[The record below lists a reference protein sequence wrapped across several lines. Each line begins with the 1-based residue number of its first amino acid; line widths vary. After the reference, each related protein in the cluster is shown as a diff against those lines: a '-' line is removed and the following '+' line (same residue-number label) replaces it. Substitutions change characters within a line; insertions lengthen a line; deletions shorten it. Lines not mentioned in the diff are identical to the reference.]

1 MHLAIL
7 PLLANEF
14 PVGLNA
20 FILLCPAALC
30 ILLAL
35 GFYRAGKHMAQRICG
50 LTSIFFSIGML
61 VASAGTI
68 KYDGPMFVILG
79 VVVTVLGAV
88 CVWAGPEF

>member
-20 FILLCPAALC
+20 LILFCPAGMC

-35 GFYRAGKHMAQRICG
+35 GCYRAGKHMAQRICG
-50 LTSIFFSIGML
+50 LTAIFFSIEML

-79 VVVTVLGAV
+79 VVVTAIGAI

>member
-14 PVGLNA
+14 PDGLNA
-20 FILLCPAALC
+20 LILLCPAALC
-30 ILLAL
+30 IVLAL
-35 GFYRAGKHMAQRICG
+35 SFYRASKHMAQRICG
-50 LTSIFFSIGML
+50 LISIFFSIGML
-61 VASAGTI
+61 VVSAGTI
-68 KYDGPMFVILG
+68 KHDGPEFVILS